1 MLRKITVITLVIAL
15 VFTMSLGAVFGC
27 TTVVVGKDKTV
38 DGSVLFA
45 HSEELDGGDVH
56 HLVYVPRGYHE
67 PGAQWVGL
75 NPPDFDRSFNFGPTI
90 IDQVPMTYSFI
101 AATLYDKT
109 WYPGDYTSG
118 VNEMQVTIGNNMTNS
133 KDQNPRDNYALVEGG
148 LIWTEYTQL
157 VLERAATARE
167 GVEIIG
173 KYHEQCHLSGD
184 PGTMYIIADP
194 NEGWVIELGVNG
206 QWIAKRVPDN
216 GFYVLTNNYSI
227 GEFDPDDPDVLYSPD
242 VIDYA
247 ISKGYY
253 NPAGGAP
260 FSFKDAYGTVNN
272 QASESNNLRIR
283 EVSRMLDE
291 GLVDTEMMMKVM
303 RTCYEETSYYR
314 ENATTGSPLSVSGVR
329 TVSRLTTEAGSV
341 VQLRSDVPKE
351 IGTTIWWALST
362 AKTNFYV
369 PYYLG
374 ATDFPEPYQLGIPR
388 VRNEDPEIQRAF
400 SAYWRAR
407 DLAQRVHATY
417 RESFPIV
424 KDALDAFE
432 QGAFNKQ
439 AAIEAEALKIYNKS
453 GAAAA
458 SRFLNDYSNGLA
470 TSAFN
475 QTGDLIKKLFNQI
488 PLNIEVSAS
497 VEKLNGNQN
506 SLTINVHDVYFN
518 GIENDFTVTLKINNN
533 AAGVY
538 EVGDYKVYVD
548 TKGNTQIRECYIVN

>member
-1 MLRKITVITLVIAL
+1 L
-15 VFTMSLGAVFGC
+15 VFTMSLGTVFGC
-27 TTVVVGKDKTV
+27 TTVVVGKNLTT

-56 HLVYVPRGYHE
+56 HLVYVPRGYHP
-67 PGAQWVGL
+67 PGEKWVGL
-75 NPPDFDRSFNFGPTI
+75 NPPDFDPSFNFGPTV

-133 KDQNPRDNYALVEGG
+133 KDQNPRDNWALVEGG

-184 PGTMYIIADP
+184 PGTMYLIADP
-194 NEGWVIELGVNG
+194 NEGWVIELAVNG
-206 QWIAKRVPDN
+206 QWIAKRIPAS
-216 GFYVLTNNYSI
+216 GYYVLTNSYTI
-227 GEFDPDDPDVLYSPD
+227 GAETDLDSPDVLHSPD
-242 VIDYA
+242 VVDYA
-247 ISKGYY
+247 VSKGYY

-260 FSFKDAYGTVNN
+260 FSFKDAYGTVSN

-283 EVSRMLDE
+283 EVSKMIDA
-291 GLVDTEMMMKVM
+291 GPVDKQKMMEIM
-303 RTCYEETSYYR
+303 RTCYEGTDVYR

-341 VQLRSDVPKE
+341 VQLRSDMPKE

-362 AKTNFYV
+362 AKTSPYV

-374 ATDFPEPYQLGIPR
+374 ATDFPEPYQAGVPR

-400 SAYWRAR
+400 SAYWRCR

-424 KDALDAFE
+424 KAALDAYE
-432 QGAFNKQ
+432 QGAFDRQ
-439 AAIEAEALKIYNKS
+439 AAVEAEALKIMKAH
-453 GAAAA
+453 GAVAA
-458 SRFLNDYSNGLA
+458 SRFLNDYSNSLA
-470 TSAFN
+470 VAAFDL
-475 QTGDLIKKLFNQI
+475 TGDLLKKLFNQI
-488 PLNIEVSAS
+488 PLSIDVAAS
-497 VEKLNGNQN
+497 VEKLPGNQN
-506 SLTINVHDVYFN
+506 SLTVSVHDKYFN
-518 GIENDFTVTLKINNN
+518 GTENDFTETFKISNN
-533 AAGVY
+533 A
-538 EVGDYKVYVD
+538 VGTYNVGGYNVYVD
-548 TKGNTQIRECYIVN
+548 TKGNTQIRECYILK